1 MVVRVEPLQ
10 GAARFPGMK
19 RFGWLVAAISF
30 IALTGCTSSAT
41 TPGHFQF
48 PCNTGTVQQ
57 LANPLPSQGGVAT
70 TIGQVT
76 IVAMGGSN
84 VLHST
89 PNQWIVTLNDNTGM
103 VWTGTPLTPVSDASG
118 PHPYPS
124 DFYYAS
130 NFPMLNASRT
140 YRAVLS
146 QPTGTCTP
154 ISLGGFS
161 T

>member
-1 MVVRVEPLQ
+1 M
-10 GAARFPGMK
+10 
-19 RFGWLVAAISF
+19 
-30 IALTGCTSSAT
+30 
-41 TPGHFQF
+41 
-48 PCNTGTVQQ
+48 
-57 LANPLPSQGGVAT
+57 
-70 TIGQVT
+70 GQVT

-84 VLHST
+84 VLNSS
-89 PNQWIVTLNDNTGM
+89 PSQWLITLNDNTGM
-103 VWTGTPLTPVSDASG
+103 VWTGTPLKPVSDPSG

-130 NFPMLNASRT
+130 NLPMLNASRT

-154 ISLGGFS
+154 ISLGSFS